1 MRIYL
6 IGAHSS
12 GKSTLANYIA
22 NSYKLP
28 LLPETARMV
37 LSEREL
43 QLDILRSDL
52 DAVDE
57 YQAAVFHR
65 QLQEE
70 AKQDNFVSDRSLLDV
85 LAYSIQH
92 TRIAEL
98 LFKTDEFR
106 EYIDRLKKDDVLIFF
121 VRPNKATLK
130 DDGVREKI
138 DWDGIIS
145 IDAIIKALL
154 KLHDLWHYQIS
165 MDSAQERCL
174 LIDAVLSS
182 TKSIS

>member
-6 IGAHSS
+6 SGAHSS

-22 NSYKLP
+22 NKYKLP

-43 QLDILRSDL
+43 RLDALRSDL

-65 QLQEE
+65 QLKEE
-70 AKQDNFVSDRSLLDV
+70 AKQEDFVSDRSLLDV

-92 TRIAEL
+92 TRISDQ

-106 EYIDRLKKDDVLIFF
+106 DYVERLRKDDVLIFF
-121 VRPNKATLK
+121 VRPSKATLK

-138 DWDGIIS
+138 DWDGVVS
-145 IDAIIKALL
+145 IDATIKVLL

-165 MDSAQERCL
+165 MTSAQERCL
-174 LIDAVLSS
+174 LIDTVLSS
-182 TKSIS
+182 TKSIG